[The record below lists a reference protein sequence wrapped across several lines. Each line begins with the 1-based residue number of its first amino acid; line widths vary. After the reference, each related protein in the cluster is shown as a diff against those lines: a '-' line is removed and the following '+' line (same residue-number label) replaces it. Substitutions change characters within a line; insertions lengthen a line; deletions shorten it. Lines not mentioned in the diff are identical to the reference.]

1 MKIVK
6 GDLIQLALVG
16 YFDVIIHGCNCFCT
30 MGAGIAK
37 LIISHFPE
45 ALQADMKTGMA
56 NKNKLGTYSMAK
68 IVNHGKNFMVINA
81 YTQYDFA
88 GHGVLVDYKAVKNIF
103 SSIKNDF
110 ADKRIGYPKIGSGL
124 AKGDWNIISKII
136 DKELNGEDHT
146 LVEYG

>member
-6 GDLIQLALVG
+6 GDLIQLALAG
-16 YFDVIIHGCNCFCT
+16 HFDVIIHGCNCFCT

-37 LIISHFPE
+37 LITSFFPE

-56 NKNKLGTYSMAK
+56 DKNKLGTYSMARIEK
-68 IVNHGKNFMVINA
+68 SGKNFMVINA

-88 GHGVLVDYKAVKNIF
+88 GHGVLVDYKAVKTVF

-110 ADKRIGYPKIGSGL
+110 ADKRVGYPKIGAGL
-124 AKGDWNIISKII
+124 AKGDWNRISKII
-136 DKELNGEDHT
+136 DKELKGEDHT